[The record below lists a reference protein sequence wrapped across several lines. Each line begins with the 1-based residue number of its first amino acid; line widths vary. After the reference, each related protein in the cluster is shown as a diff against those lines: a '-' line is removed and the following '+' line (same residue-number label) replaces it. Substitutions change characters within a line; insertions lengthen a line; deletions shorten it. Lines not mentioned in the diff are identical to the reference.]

1 MNICGGDVIFL
12 AVGGVVYFLL
22 VFFVEKMKQRKG
34 LSDFMSGESKIQYK
48 NKEYD
53 DDVQREMDTVA
64 KSSPT
69 DYTVRVKDLR
79 KVFVPAK
86 DRIKVAVDRVS
97 FGIK

>member
-1 MNICGGDVIFL
+1 MTGENKVP
-12 AVGGVVYFLL
+12 Y
-22 VFFVEKMKQRKG
+22 VE
-34 LSDFMSGESKIQYK
+34 
-48 NKEYD
+48 KEYD
-53 DDVQREMDTVA
+53 DDVQKEMETIA
-64 KSSPT
+64 KSSPS